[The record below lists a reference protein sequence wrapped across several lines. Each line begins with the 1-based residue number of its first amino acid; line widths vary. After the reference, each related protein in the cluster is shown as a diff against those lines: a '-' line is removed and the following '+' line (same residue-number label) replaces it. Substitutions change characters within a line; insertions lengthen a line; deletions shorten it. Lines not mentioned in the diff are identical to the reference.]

1 MDVNFQP
8 EASQL
13 LQWRAEG
20 KLSFLRT
27 LFSPDG
33 TIIPL
38 ELAAAREKW
47 RRTVRSY
54 SGEIIELPRQMSEW
68 DVFSGSSRAFYAQYP
83 ECVDTVIYS
92 PGEPF
97 IEALA
102 CQSDEVKQARTFAFQ
117 RRMIGHIAYQ
127 EWHLLQ
133 QDIDDIFAVDPL
145 NRPHRPPTPEDWS
158 NPEREPSEEEGETAS
173 TSSTAFH
180 PFDPAFDW
188 GRVCSPPAV
197 ATEKEE

>member
-1 MDVNFQP
+1 
-8 EASQL
+8 
-13 LQWRAEG
+13 
-20 KLSFLRT
+20 
-27 LFSPDG
+27 
-33 TIIPL
+33 
-38 ELAAAREKW
+38 
-47 RRTVRSY
+47 
-54 SGEIIELPRQMSEW
+54 
-68 DVFSGSSRAFYAQYP
+68 
-83 ECVDTVIYS
+83 
-92 PGEPF
+92 
-97 IEALA
+97 
-102 CQSDEVKQARTFAFQ
+102 
-117 RRMIGHIAYQ
+117 MIGHIAYQ

-173 TSSTAFH
+173 SSSTAFQ